1 MHEDVAELYWTFVP
15 SGFEDK
21 IKNIAIKV
29 NLPNKDNSNL
39 FRAWAHGNLSGN
51 VSLEDGYIEEDEMLE
66 DEESDELFEEIDDED
81 DESIFD
87 SNDDDIIE

>member
-1 MHEDVAELYWTFVP
+1 
-15 SGFEDK
+15 
-21 IKNIAIKV
+21 
-29 NLPNKDNSNL
+29 
-39 FRAWAHGNLSGN
+39 
-51 VSLEDGYIEEDEMLE
+51 MLD